1 MPRHLRHPARAI
13 SPVTAALSLIA
24 LAGCQPEPAP
34 ERNAS
39 DEARFASD
47 MDEMQAGQART
58 DANVAEIAADQIVE
72 RRQEI
77 DERQQR
83 SGNDQE

>member
-1 MPRHLRHPARAI
+1 MPRYLRHPARSIVPIA
-13 SPVTAALSLIA
+13 AALCLGS
-24 LAGCQPEPAP
+24 LAGCQPEPPP
-34 ERNAS
+34 ERNA
-39 DEARFASD
+39 DEEARFERD

-58 DANVAEIAADQIVE
+58 DANVAEIAADKIVE